1 MILHSLVDYYQAL
14 EAHGG
19 VSRPGWAKVKVS
31 YALEIDENG
40 GLVDILPLMT
50 NAEGKKKA
58 RPREMELPAPVVR
71 TVGEVS
77 NFLWDNAS
85 YFVGID
91 AKGNPE
97 KTKKR
102 FLKAKELH
110 LSLLSEIDDA
120 FAKAICSYFSTWDIA
135 SARQNPIVNGHIEEL
150 ESGANLVFMFR
161 EGFPPD
167 KTGIKAAWQHYYDS
181 SPEYENVMRCLVS
194 GELTEAMKTHPP
206 IKGVM
211 GAQSSGATL
220 VSFNAPAYCSYGHEQ
235 NINAPVGKYAA
246 FAYTTALNS
255 LLSDREHT
263 KIIGDTTV
271 VYWAE
276 DADTQTQDAFA
287 CILDGGDTVSNA
299 DLDGFM
305 TAISQG
311 RNANWNGLP
320 VFPDNRFYVLGLSPN
335 AARLSVR
342 FFLQDTFG
350 GIVKHI
356 KEHYDRLEVAA
367 DGRGKRGPIPLW
379 ALLRETVNPKSSSKA
394 ASPQMAGDTLRA
406 ILTGGPYPATLY
418 QQTQLRIRSDRNI
431 PHEKAAIIKAY
442 LIKNTQNENNKE
454 ALTVELN
461 ETTTYQPYIL
471 GRLFSVLEAI
481 QLKANPGINSTIKDK
496 YFTSACATPSVVFP
510 TLLKLAESHMKKL
523 EAGMRIYYAK
533 QLGGLTSMLT
543 ESFPAHM
550 NLNDQGIFQLGYYHQ
565 TQKRFEKKDKT
576 ETVEIK

>member
-1 MILHSLVDYYQAL
+1 MILHSLADYYQAL
-14 EAHGG
+14 EAQGG

-40 GLVDILPLMT
+40 GLVDILPL
-50 NAEGKKKA
+50 E
-58 RPREMELPAPVVR
+58 REMELPERERKSADITSCFLCDDRRYILGIP
-71 TVGEVS
+71 ES
-77 NFLWDNAS
+77 N
-85 YFVGID
+85 
-91 AKGNPE
+91 E
-97 KTKKR
+97 KR
-102 FLKAKELH
+102 FIDKAKKAFEDSQRRYAKILSGTDCKEARSILKFFSTWNEQKEKCNKDLSSIDPKVTITFFTNSH
-110 LSLLSEIDDA
+110 FADEVKEIKSAWEKYYWQSIDTEKRRCMITGNIDSICRIHPSFNVAGGTNPKLVSFDKESNSLCSYGKDGQQGLNAQIGSMAAAKYGIALKSLLSNKE
-120 FAKAICSYFSTWDIA
+120 
-135 SARQNPIVNGHIEEL
+135 
-150 ESGANLVFMFR
+150 
-161 EGFPPD
+161 
-167 KTGIKAAWQHYYDS
+167 HYK
-181 SPEYENVMRCLVS
+181 R
-194 GELTEAMKTHPP
+194 
-206 IKGVM
+206 M
-211 GAQSSGATL
+211 GA
-220 VSFNAPAYCSYGHEQ
+220 
-235 NINAPVGKYAA
+235 
-246 FAYTTALNS
+246 
-255 LLSDREHT
+255 D
-263 KIIGDTTV
+263 TV

-305 TAISQG
+305 SAISQG
-311 RNANWNGLP
+311 KNAYWNGLP
-320 VFPDNRFYVLGLSPN
+320 VKSENHFYILALSPN
-335 AARLSVR
+335 QGRLSVR
-342 FFLQDTFG
+342 FYLCDTFES
-350 GIVKHI
+350 IVKHI

-442 LIKNTQNENNKE
+442 LIKNTQNEKNKE

-576 ETVEIK
+576 ETAEIK